1 MLSKRDFALNSTERL
16 LIEMLIVADYAGV
29 WLFEFAFFRSAKLL
43 RIPQIAKS
51 FIPEMEVGGGVGCW
65 KPDWE
70 IVGNAIPI

>member
-1 MLSKRDFALNSTERL
+1 MREGGCLSL
-16 LIEMLIVADYAGV
+16 L
-29 WLFEFAFFRSAKLL
+29 FFRSAKLL

-70 IVGNAIPI
+70 IVGNVIPQRMKGCPWAGSGMKDS